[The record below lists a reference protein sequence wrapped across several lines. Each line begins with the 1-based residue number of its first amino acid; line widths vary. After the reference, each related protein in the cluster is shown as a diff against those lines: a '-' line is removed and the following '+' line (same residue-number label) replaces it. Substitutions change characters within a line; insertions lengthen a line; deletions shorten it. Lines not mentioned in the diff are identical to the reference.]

1 MIDLISESET
11 DQIRQFKF
19 DEDDFPRRFE
29 FKFVDSQ
36 QKVISLDCS
45 TSRIKY
51 NDKNSLLLIIR
62 DITEIKNREKANYQI
77 AISAEEKERARLSKE
92 LHDGL
97 GPLLSALKI
106 YLDIL
111 YTSPNDK
118 EVIKRINFTLDE
130 SIKTVKEISNNLS
143 PYILENMGLTKAL
156 ESFIERIKFKTDIK
170 ISYKSN
176 IIQRLNSDIEISVYR
191 FVSELINNTLKHAQA
206 NSVEILLQQTA
217 ETINIVY
224 ADDGV
229 GFDYSD
235 QKIARKGIGLYNLKS
250 RIENIGGTVKI
261 KTALGKG
268 VKVEAIIYL

>member
-1 MIDLISESET
+1 M
-11 DQIRQFKF
+11 
-19 DEDDFPRRFE
+19 
-29 FKFVDSQ
+29 
-36 QKVISLDCS
+36 
-45 TSRIKY
+45 
-51 NDKNSLLLIIR
+51 
-62 DITEIKNREKANYQI
+62 
-77 AISAEEKERARLSKE
+77 
-92 LHDGL
+92 HDGL

-206 NSVEILLQQTA
+206 NSVEILLQQTT